1 MKKDN
6 LHLILPAAGVGSR
19 MQADRPK
26 QYLKLLGK
34 TILEHT
40 LDSMLDFHSND
51 KTLQALGF
59 NRFSKVVL
67 VVSSNDPYWQEL
79 SQLEKYQNEP
89 RLVVAPG
96 GAERCDSVLNGLLAL
111 ESHVEGII
119 NNNEQWVAVHDVA
132 RPCVQHSDIEK
143 LLLESCECFD
153 EEARIEEQ
161 SVENGRDEKEST
173 GSSEAAFSGALLA
186 APVRDTMKRGFVRS
200 DLSKSGASNVF
211 ETVEREQLW
220 HALTP
225 QLFPFPILNQALT
238 KALQDGFKVTDEA
251 SAVEYISGHPKLV
264 VGRADNIKVTRPE
277 DLELAEFF
285 LNR

>member
-1 MKKDN
+1 
-6 LHLILPAAGVGSR
+6 
-19 MQADRPK
+19 
-26 QYLKLLGK
+26 
-34 TILEHT
+34 
-40 LDSMLDFHSND
+40 MLDFHSND

-119 NNNEQWVAVHDVA
+119 NNNEQWVAVHDIA

-143 LLLESCECFD
+143 LLLESCECF
-153 EEARIEEQ
+153 
-161 SVENGRDEKEST
+161 NEKDST
-173 GSSEAAFSGALLA
+173 GNSEASFSGALLA
-186 APVRDTMKRGFVRS
+186 APVRDTMKRGFVKS

-251 SAVEYISGHPKLV
+251 AAVEYISGHPKLV

-277 DLELAEFF
+277 DLELAGFF